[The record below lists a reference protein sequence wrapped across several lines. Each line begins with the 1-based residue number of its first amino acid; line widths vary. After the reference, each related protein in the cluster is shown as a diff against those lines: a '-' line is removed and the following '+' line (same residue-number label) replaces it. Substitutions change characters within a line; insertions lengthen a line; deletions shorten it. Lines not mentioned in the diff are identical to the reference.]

1 MNSTGSQTAPPP
13 AAKAPSFK
21 SRYKLHGIIA
31 SVVVMWLDYAL
42 IHHGLVANDL
52 GIVSAGM
59 IIMLAAAAVAY
70 YFG

>member
-1 MNSTGSQTAPPP
+1 MNNTGSQTASPQ
-13 AAKAPSFK
+13 AAKAQSFK
-21 SRYKLHGIIA
+21 SRYKLHGIITT
-31 SVVVMWLDYAL
+31 VVVMWLDYAL

-59 IIMLAAAAVAY
+59 IIMLAAAAGAY

>member
-1 MNSTGSQTAPPP
+1 MNHTGSQPASPH

-21 SRYKLHGIIA
+21 SRYKLHGIITA
-31 SVVVMWLDYAL
+31 VVVMWLDYAL

-52 GIVSAGM
+52 AIVNAGM

>member
-1 MNSTGSQTAPPP
+1 MSNTGSQTASPQ
-13 AAKAPSFK
+13 AAKAQSFK
-21 SRYKLHGIIA
+21 SRYKLHGIIT

-59 IIMLAAAAVAY
+59 VVMLAAAAAAY

>member
-1 MNSTGSQTAPPP
+1 MNNTGSQTASPQ
-13 AAKAPSFK
+13 AVKAQSFK
-21 SRYKLHGIIA
+21 SRYKLHGIIT

-59 IIMLAAAAVAY
+59 MIMLAAAAIAF

>member
-1 MNSTGSQTAPPP
+1 MDNTGSQTASPQ
-13 AAKAPSFK
+13 AANAPSFK
-21 SRYKLHGIIA
+21 SRYKLHGVIT

-59 IIMLAAAAVAY
+59 VIMVAAAAVAY

>member
-1 MNSTGSQTAPPP
+1 LNNTGSQTASPQ
-13 AAKAPSFK
+13 AAKAQSFK
-21 SRYKLHGIIA
+21 SRYKLHGIITT
-31 SVVVMWLDYAL
+31 VVVMWLDYAL

-59 IIMLAAAAVAY
+59 IIMLAAAAGAY

>member
-1 MNSTGSQTAPPP
+1 
-13 AAKAPSFK
+13 
-21 SRYKLHGIIA
+21 
-31 SVVVMWLDYAL
+31 MWLDYAL

-52 GIVSAGM
+52 GIVSVGM

>member
-1 MNSTGSQTAPPP
+1 MTDTGSQNAAPQ

-21 SRYKLHGIIA
+21 TRYKLHGVITA
-31 SVVVMWLDYAL
+31 VVVMWLDFAL
-42 IHHGLVANDL
+42 IYHGLVGNDL

-59 IIMLAAAAVAY
+59 IIMLGATAVAY

>member
-1 MNSTGSQTAPPP
+1 MNSTGSQAASPHD
-13 AAKAPSFK
+13 AKAQPFK
-21 SRYKLHGIIA
+21 SRYKLHGMVT

-42 IHHGLVANDL
+42 IYHGLIANDL

-59 IIMLAAAAVAY
+59 IVMLAAAAVAY

>member
-1 MNSTGSQTAPPP
+1 MSNTGSRTASPH
-13 AAKAPSFK
+13 AATAQSFK

-42 IHHGLVANDL
+42 IHHGLVASDL

-59 IIMLAAAAVAY
+59 IIMLAATAVAY

>member
-1 MNSTGSQTAPPP
+1 MNTTGPQTASPQ
-13 AAKAPSFK
+13 AAKAQSFK
-21 SRYKLHGIIA
+21 SRYKLHGIIT

-42 IHHGLVANDL
+42 IHRGLVADDL

>member
-1 MNSTGSQTAPPP
+1 MNDTGSPTAPPP
-13 AAKAPSFK
+13 DRAQSFK

-42 IHHGLVANDL
+42 IYHGLVANDL

-59 IIMLAAAAVAY
+59 VIMLAASAVAY

>member
-1 MNSTGSQTAPPP
+1 MNRTSSQTASPQ
-13 AAKAPSFK
+13 AAKAQSFK
-21 SRYKLHGIIA
+21 SRYKLHGMIT

-42 IHHGLVANDL
+42 IHHGLITNDP

-59 IIMLAAAAVAY
+59 IIMLGAAAVAY